1 MIQIAE
7 YTLILFG
14 IFFILIGFLM
24 LFKPAKAR
32 ETLRKAGSTSWI
44 HFGELTIRLI
54 PATALIIY
62 ANSSKFPEAF
72 KLFGW
77 FMIGTS
83 FIISLIPKRYH
94 NLFSNKAA
102 DILKPLYFQFIAPIS
117 VLIGATII
125 YSVI

>member
-1 MIQIAE
+1 MILIAK

-14 IFFILIGFLM
+14 IFFIFIGLLM
-24 LFKPAKAR
+24 LSKPAKAR
-32 ETLRKAGSTSWI
+32 EILRKAGSTNWI

-54 PATALIIY
+54 PATAFVLY
-62 ANSSKFPEAF
+62 ADSSKFPEAF

-77 FMIGTS
+77 FMIATS
-83 FIISLIPKRYH
+83 LIISLIPKGYH

-102 DILKPLYFQFIAPIS
+102 DVLKPFYFQLISPIS
-117 VLIGATII
+117 VLIGFGII

>member
-1 MIQIAE
+1 MILIAKF
-7 YTLILFG
+7 TLILFG

-24 LFKPAKAR
+24 LSKPVKAR
-32 ETLRKAGSTSWI
+32 EILRKAGSTNWI

-54 PATALIIY
+54 PATALVLY
-62 ANSSKFPEAF
+62 ADSSKFPEVF
-72 KLFGW
+72 KLSGW
-77 FMIGTS
+77 FMIATS

-102 DILKPLYFQFIAPIS
+102 DVLKPLYFQFIAPIS
-117 VLIGATII
+117 MFIGATII